1 MSATTILMTSFIK
14 DLTEVV
20 ECLGKAGLKIKR
32 NKCEFSRK
40 FLGYLGHQIGC
51 GRVAVPEYRVSTMA
65 EFRKP
70 ITKKQLRSF
79 LGSVGYYRMFV
90 EGFANF
96 SCKLTPATSLDAPL
110 RVQMEE
116 AFE

>member
-1 MSATTILMTSFIK
+1 M
-14 DLTEVV
+14 

-32 NKCEFSRK
+32 NKCEFGRK

-79 LGSVGYYRMFV
+79 LGSVGYYRM
-90 EGFANF
+90 
-96 SCKLTPATSLDAPL
+96 L
-110 RVQMEE
+110 
-116 AFE
+116 